1 LSKPDTL
8 STSMRQCLC
17 DNNFRSLLKEKGL
30 ARAQTFTWQT
40 TAELIWNT
48 LNEI

>member
-1 LSKPDTL
+1 
-8 STSMRQCLC
+8 MRECLF
-17 DNNFRSLLKEKGL
+17 NNSVRSSLKEKGL
-30 ARAQTFTWQT
+30 ARARIFSWQQ